1 MDPEQPLGRRKREPP
16 RWPYAMSANDA
27 AEYCGISATT
37 LRRLAERGLAP
48 SPFRIP
54 TGSKRQPVL
63 WLRKALEEW
72 LDNLARRSP
81 DAATGGP
88 TRRHE
93 HIQTLRSP
101 RPRPR

>member
-1 MDPEQPLGRRKREPP
+1 MESDEPLCTSKPTSG
-16 RWPYAMSANDA
+16 RWPYAMSANEA

-37 LRRLAERGLAP
+37 LRRLVERGLAP
-48 SPFRIP
+48 APFRIP

-63 WLRKALEEW
+63 WHRKALEEW